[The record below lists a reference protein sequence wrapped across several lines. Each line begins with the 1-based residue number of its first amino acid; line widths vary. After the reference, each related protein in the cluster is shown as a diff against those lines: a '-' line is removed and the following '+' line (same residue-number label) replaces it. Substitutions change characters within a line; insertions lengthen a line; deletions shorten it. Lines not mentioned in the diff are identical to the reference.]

1 VKPLFPFLQPRYVSL
16 TLRSAAIV
24 FFAVA
29 AWAAQQPTQQPA
41 QSTVGST
48 ASDAAAKAAERKKRF
63 EEQKKRLEEE
73 RPSSPIG
80 AETDVSADQ
89 TLFVSPSV
97 TNMLVGDIREFCV
110 FDIDGKILT
119 REAEW
124 TIDDSGIA
132 TLNDKGQPTI
142 ITKQPGKAAL
152 RARVGSRSAE
162 ASITVLDGDKMP
174 DCTIKWSL
182 PNYPGY
188 TSKQIVQAVP
198 TDRGPDIYTVEENAQ
213 GKSLVRAWTSEG
225 ILLWMRK
232 FDRRIVG
239 AVPH

>member
-1 VKPLFPFLQPRYVSL
+1 V
-16 TLRSAAIV
+16 TLRAAAIL

-29 AWAAQQPTQQPA
+29 TGAAQQPTQQPA
-41 QSTVGST
+41 QNASGST
-48 ASDAAAKAAERKKRF
+48 ASDEAAKAAERKKRF
-63 EEQKKRLEEE
+63 EEQKKKLEED

-80 AETDVSADQ
+80 AETEVSADQ

-97 TNMLVGDIREFCV
+97 TTMLIGDIREFCV
-110 FDIDGKILT
+110 FDLDGKILT
-119 REAEW
+119 HEAEW
-124 TIDDSGIA
+124 TIGDSGIA

-142 ITKQPGKAAL
+142 ITKQPGKTIL

-162 ASITVLDGDKMP
+162 TSITVLDGDKMP
-174 DCTIKWSL
+174 NGTIKWSV

-188 TSKQIVQAVP
+188 NSKQIVQAVP
-198 TDRGPDIYTVEENAQ
+198 TARGPDIYTVEENAE
-213 GKSLVRAWTSEG
+213 GKSLLRAWTSEG
-225 ILLWMRK
+225 IFLWMRK

>member
-1 VKPLFPFLQPRYVSL
+1 L
-16 TLRSAAIV
+16 TLRAAV
-24 FFAVA
+24 VLFFAVA

-41 QSTVGST
+41 QSAGGST
-48 ASDAAAKAAERKKRF
+48 ASDEEAKAAERKRRF

-80 AETDVSADQ
+80 AETEVSADQ

-97 TNMLVGDIREFCV
+97 TNMLVGDIREFSA

-132 TLNDKGQPTI
+132 TLNDKGQSTI
-142 ITKQPGKAAL
+142 VTKQPGKATL
-152 RARVGSRSAE
+152 RARAGSRSAE

-174 DCTIKWSL
+174 NGTIKWSV

-198 TDRGPDIYTVEENAQ
+198 TARGPDIYTVEENAQ
-213 GKSLVRAWTSEG
+213 GKASFAPGRAREFSCGCESLTAGSWALFLIDAW
-225 ILLWMRK
+225 LR
-232 FDRRIVG
+232 
-239 AVPH
+239 